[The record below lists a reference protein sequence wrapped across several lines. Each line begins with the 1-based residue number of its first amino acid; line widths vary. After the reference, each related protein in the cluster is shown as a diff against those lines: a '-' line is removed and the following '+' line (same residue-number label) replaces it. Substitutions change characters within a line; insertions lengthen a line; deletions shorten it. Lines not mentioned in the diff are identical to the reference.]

1 MAERKASNIVEPPYA
16 PLMVRVIHQEVIC
29 LLSSHLKG
37 MVIYSKSNY
46 NVSVPV
52 LLVAALPIAVGR
64 ESCCSE
70 TDGET

>member
-1 MAERKASNIVEPPYA
+1 MAGRKASNIIEPPYA
-16 PLMVRVIHQEVIC
+16 PLMVRVIYRKVIC
-29 LLSSHLKG
+29 VASSHLKG
-37 MVIYSKSNY
+37 TVIYSKSNY

-70 TDGET
+70 TDEKT